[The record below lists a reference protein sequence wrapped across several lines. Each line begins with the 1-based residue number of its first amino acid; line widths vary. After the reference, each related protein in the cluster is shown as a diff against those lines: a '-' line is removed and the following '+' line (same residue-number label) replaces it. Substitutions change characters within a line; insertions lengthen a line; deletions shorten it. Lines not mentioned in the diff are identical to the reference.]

1 MTLDEVMADPAY
13 LGHTFVTIEPLPFTC
28 DGIEYVEQETTST
41 GLSCHSIICQLNNG
55 TTMDYNS
62 LMLGK
67 IYRTTDDGGKELI
80 NLNGLGYTITPVNL
94 AANTQGIVPMAFF
107 DDLQPGN
114 YVVEILIYKDFQ
126 GDINNAI
133 LSSFF
138 PIATM
143 QLTMTPATAIRD
155 IEQAAQTST
164 APSVYDLSGR
174 KVQNPQKGIYIKKG
188 KKTIF

>member
-1 MTLDEVMADPAY
+1 
-13 LGHTFVTIEPLPFTC
+13 
-28 DGIEYVEQETTST
+28 
-41 GLSCHSIICQLNNG
+41 
-55 TTMDYNS
+55 MDYNS
-62 LMLGK
+62 PMLGK
-67 IYRTTDDGGKELI
+67 IYRMTDDGGKEQI
-80 NLNGLGYTITPVNL
+80 NLNGIGYTVTPVNL
-94 AANTQGIVPMAFF
+94 AANTQGIAKMAFF

-114 YVVEILIYKDFQ
+114 YVVEVLIYKDFQ
-126 GDINNAI
+126 GDINNAS